1 MDLRE
6 SVSATTPSEVVQF
19 DKLTPTTSG
28 VVFDP
33 NTPATSD
40 VLYVSTVNA
49 STWIYNGS
57 SYITYTAAT
66 LPNTPFYLANTT
78 IDAGGNK
85 TAFIEHLGPIRATS
99 LIGSGLNIT
108 TINASNLS
116 TGIVN
121 VGRLGTGAV
130 GSGDKYLADNN
141 TWKTIVTTPRVQ
153 VVTSA
158 ATVTPISTND
168 LIKITAQA
176 AALTLANPTG
186 TFVEG
191 QDFLIRIKDDG
202 TARAITFDTKYR
214 AIGVTLPT
222 TTTISKT
229 MYLGVIYNATDDKFD
244 VVATPTQA

>member
-1 MDLRE
+1 MAIEIINKTGGAFPVTRQ
-6 SVSATTPSEVVQF
+6 V
-19 DKLTPTTSG
+19 
-28 VVFDP
+28 
-33 NTPATSD
+33 
-40 VLYVSTVNA
+40 
-49 STWIYNGS
+49 GS
-57 SYITYTAAT
+57 SADHTG
-66 LPNTPFYLANTT
+66 LPNDCYFEQIDLNYLVRYK
-78 IDAGGNK
+78 DASGSIVD
-85 TAFIEHLGPIRATS
+85 AF
-99 LIGSGLNIT
+99 
-108 TINASNLS
+108 
-116 TGIVN
+116 
-121 VGRLGTGAV
+121 
-130 GSGDKYLADNN
+130 
-141 TWKTIVTTPRVQ
+141 VTTPRVQ